1 MRSSAS
7 ITLAVWRALFLREA
21 VARISAGRAAW
32 VWILLEPIAHLLLLN
47 VLFGFILQRVV
58 SGIPGGLFITTGL
71 LGYFMAHNTAMRSQD
86 AIEANAGL
94 LTYRQV
100 LPVDTVLVRTALEA
114 ILVLISGLFLF
125 TGLYIFGFQVIPHD
139 ALLVIAAF
147 VAMWFLGIGL
157 GLVLSVI
164 SELIPEA
171 KKVTK
176 ILFRPL
182 YFMSGI
188 MFPIS
193 ALPPAYQEWI
203 MLNPLAHGIEI
214 IRAGFF
220 PQHQYHAVSG
230 ASLGYVLVFAMVTM
244 CLGLALHIRFAP
256 RLVEQRSSRKTNISG
271 IRQSTA
277 LVSGS

>member
-1 MRSSAS
+1 
-7 ITLAVWRALFLREA
+7 
-21 VARISAGRAAW
+21 
-32 VWILLEPIAHLLLLN
+32 
-47 VLFGFILQRVV
+47 
-58 SGIPGGLFITTGL
+58 
-71 LGYFMAHNTAMRSQD
+71 MAQNTAMRSKD
-86 AIEANAGL
+86 AIEANVGL

-100 LPVDTVLVRTALEA
+100 LPVDTVRVRAVLEA
-114 ILVLISGLFLF
+114 ILLVISGLFLL
-125 TGLYIFGFQVIPHD
+125 TGLYILGFQVIPND

-147 VAMWFLGIGL
+147 VALWFVGIGL

-176 ILFRPL
+176 MLFRPL
-182 YFMSGI
+182 YFLSGI
-188 MFPIS
+188 MYPVA
-193 ALPPAYQEWI
+193 ALPPAYQEWV

-230 ASLGYVLVFAMVTM
+230 ASLGYILIFAMVTM

-256 RLVEQRSSRKTNISG
+256 RLVAQ
-271 IRQSTA
+271 
-277 LVSGS
+277 